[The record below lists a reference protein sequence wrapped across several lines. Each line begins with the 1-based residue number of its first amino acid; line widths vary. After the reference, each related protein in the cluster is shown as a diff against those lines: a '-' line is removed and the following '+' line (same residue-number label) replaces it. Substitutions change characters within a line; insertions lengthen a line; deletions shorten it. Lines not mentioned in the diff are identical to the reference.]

1 MHWWLIIAVAKVR
14 FFAAIAIAILISSLM
29 VAADSDAHLEWDNE
43 FRLVKVTTGKL
54 ELRYDDNWN
63 SPRFGIWNVTAPTT
77 VYQVSF
83 WNVFEA
89 YDNNSNGVFELEHDS
104 LVGSW
109 FHVPRGFE
117 FLGFETEETAEGME
131 DIVTALHFTLVTTRA
146 HLHEN
151 LATMSDQMP
160 SISCHGEQMNI
171 TIELHVHCLLIE
183 PDRFKVDIQV
193 TGWKWTYIN
202 SLLVFQFTIR
212 EAESPLAAGS
222 DIAIIRHEGNRF
234 SFGAGWMEYEQTAD
248 RSNSGLDAQ
257 VHATYGIGIDIDDAQ
272 SIYFAFQRFGNETL
286 SHGSVLGISAGPTI
300 LGEDFTPALV
310 SGGVLV
316 VLIACLVACVRYG
329 RE

>member
-1 MHWWLIIAVAKVR
+1 MSKTR
-14 FFAAIAIAILISSLM
+14 FFAAIVIVIFMASSS
-29 VAADSDAHLEWDNE
+29 VTVNSDAHLEWDNG
-43 FRLVKVTTGKL
+43 FRLVKVSTGKFA
-54 ELRYDDNWN
+54 LRYDDNWN

-89 YDNNSNGVFELEHDS
+89 YDNNSNGVFEPEHDS

-117 FLGFETEETAEGME
+117 FLGFETEDAAEGME
-131 DIVTALHFTLVTTRA
+131 DIVTALHFTLVKTRA

-151 LATMSDQMP
+151 LTTMADKMHA
-160 SISCHGEQMNI
+160 ISGHGEQMNV
-171 TIELHVHCLLIE
+171 TVELNIHFLLIE
-183 PDRFKVDIQV
+183 PDRFKVGIQV

-212 EAESPLAAGS
+212 EAESPLAAGR
-222 DIAIIRHEGNRF
+222 DTATIKHEGNRF
-234 SFGAGWMEYEQTAD
+234 TFGAGWMEYEHTAD
-248 RSNSGLDAQ
+248 CSNSGLDAQ
-257 VHATYGIGIDIDDAQ
+257 VHASYGNGIDIDDAQ

-286 SHGSVLGISAGPTI
+286 SYDPVLGISGAPPI
-300 LGEDFTPALV
+300 PEEDFTPALV
-310 SGGVLV
+310 SGSVLV
-316 VLIACLVACVRYG
+316 VLVVCGIACVRYG